1 MEEFLNGLRRARAEY
16 ARKKTI
22 GERFIVPREGEEG
35 VDVLLYRPKINVKET
50 LPVLFNL
57 HGGAWIGGD
66 AVLMESFCQKIAD
79 ETPAMVV
86 NVNYKKLDEKP
97 FPYPQNEL
105 CDAVAY
111 FAAHAEEYGVDPR
124 RFVIGGHSAG
134 AHIAAGAAILLR
146 ERRFPLAGQMLVYP
160 VTDLTARADAEVDD
174 LLVRLAP
181 LFPPKDELAKPVYSP
196 LRGKRDELRG
206 LAPALIVLCGKDE
219 LRPQG
224 EAYAKA
230 LIDAQAPVT
239 VQPYPEALHGFLE
252 VNRPDYDPNDPRRTP
267 EQESMCRHCEG
278 VIIRWLRAE
287 CLR

>member
-1 MEEFLNGLRRARAEY
+1 MEAFLNELRRARAEY
-16 ARKKTI
+16 AQKQTI
-22 GERFIVPREGEEG
+22 GKRFVVPRKGEDG
-35 VDVLLYRPKINVKET
+35 VDVLVYRPRTPAGKK

-105 CDAVAY
+105 CDAVTY
-111 FAAHAEEYGVDPR
+111 FAEHAEEYGVNPD
-124 RFVIGGHSAG
+124 RFVVGGHSAG
-134 AHIAAGAAILLR
+134 AHIAAGAAMLLR
-146 ERRFPLAGQMLVYP
+146 DRRFPLAGQMLVYP
-160 VTDLTARADAEVDD
+160 VTDMIAPADAEVDG
-174 LLVRLAP
+174 LLARLAP
-181 LFPPKDELAKPVYSP
+181 LFPSKDELAKPMYSP
-196 LRGKRDELRG
+196 VRGTMDELSG

-224 EAYAKA
+224 AAYAKA
-230 LIDAQAPVT
+230 LIDAQVPVT

-267 EQESMCRHCEG
+267 EQEAMCRHCEG
-278 VIIRWLRAE
+278 LIIRWLRAE